1 MFSNIGSSMLLL
13 LFGTIFFIVLAPNII
28 EQSEASRV
36 EQVLNVGKSCTTTGS
51 ASSSNPSTCVF
62 TLPTPHEYVDN
73 SALMVVETS
82 PVSRNVTASSTIA
95 TNRQTLSISGLELP
109 NTQYNFLIDY
119 WQKKPDVS
127 DTLNGILRFF
137 PLMVVLAIMGSL
149 IIAMASRRT

>member
-13 LFGTIFFIVLAPNII
+13 LFGTVFFVVLAPNII
-28 EQSEASRV
+28 EQSENSRV
-36 EQVLNVGKSCTTTGS
+36 EQVLNLGKSCTTGTVVP
-51 ASSSNPSTCVF
+51 ASCVF

-73 SALMVVETS
+73 SALKVVETS

-95 TNRQTLSISGLELP
+95 TNRQTLTISGLTQTS
-109 NTQYNFLIDY
+109 TQYNFLIDY

-137 PLMVVLAIMGSL
+137 PLMVVLAIIGSL

>member
-1 MFSNIGSSMLLL
+1 
-13 LFGTIFFIVLAPNII
+13 
-28 EQSEASRV
+28 
-36 EQVLNVGKSCTTTGS
+36 
-51 ASSSNPSTCVF
+51 
-62 TLPTPHEYVDN
+62 
-73 SALMVVETS
+73 MVVETS
-82 PVSRNVTASSTIA
+82 PVSRNVTASSTVA